1 MYKLQNIEHKGY
13 FAKSGKCNNKTIT
26 TPILPPNATKHSY
39 CSPLLTKKRQKR
51 SKKLTINLGL
61 GEGDHKNEGDADTLD
76 VFDSDNK
83 KINNKNNNKD
93 LE

>member
-1 MYKLQNIEHKGY
+1 
-13 FAKSGKCNNKTIT
+13 
-26 TPILPPNATKHSY
+26 
-39 CSPLLTKKRQKR
+39 LTKKRQKR

-76 VFDSDNK
+76 VFDSDDK
-83 KINNKNNNKD
+83 KMNNKNNKKD